1 MSTQK
6 STRTRIGRASGL
18 IGAVALLSLAA
29 TPASAETEV
38 EEPDTFT
45 SAFTATGDPGMVVNG
60 EGESVPGP
68 DGATGTFTYM
78 VNSDEEIICYD
89 ITISGVDPQYESP
102 AKTATHL
109 HEAPAGTAG
118 PARIAFPNPSGQGDT
133 LNSSGCLQGPFT
145 TGVEGDDG
153 VDTGANFSLAELE
166 DDTENYYSDVHTT
179 DYLPGAV
186 RGQLTQIPVGGVDTG
201 FGGTVVN
208 DEGTSTTALAAGA
221 FALAGLSGAGLVL
234 ARRHGRG

>member
-6 STRTRIGRASGL
+6 STRTRMGRASGL

-29 TPASAETEV
+29 APASAETEV

-68 DGATGTFTYM
+68 EGATGTFTYM

-118 PARIAFPNPSGQGDT
+118 PARIAFPNPSGEGDT
-133 LNSSGCLQGPFT
+133 LTSSGCLQGPFN

-153 VDTGANFSLAELE
+153 VDTGEGFSLTELE
-166 DDTENYYSDVHTT
+166 DNTENYYSDVHTT
-179 DYLPGAV
+179 EYLPGAV
-186 RGQLTQIPVGGVDTG
+186 RGQMTEIPVGGVDTG
-201 FGGTVVN
+201 FGGTATT
-208 DEGTSTTALAAGA
+208 DEGTGTMTLAAGA
-221 FALAGLSGAGLVL
+221 FALAGLSGAGVIL
-234 ARRHGRG
+234 ARRQGRG